1 MLVLMLMLVLMRMR
15 VYCRTWFWWG
25 TTHFVLVNNSL
36 LSRSAAGRRNF
47 GMQQALYFTLFANLG
62 CLTSTIKAT
71 FRRIR
76 SGQVRSGQVRSGQ
89 VRSGQVKSGLAGR
102 WSLFMSGEAPS
113 PCLADRG
120 IKGAAP

>member
-1 MLVLMLMLVLMRMR
+1 
-15 VYCRTWFWWG
+15 
-25 TTHFVLVNNSL
+25 
-36 LSRSAAGRRNF
+36 
-47 GMQQALYFTLFANLG
+47 MQQALYFTLFANLG

-71 FRRIR
+71 FRRI
-76 SGQVRSGQVRSGQ
+76 RSGQ